1 MLRHSQTGSPNT
13 FLPILDA
20 HAAGW
25 PRAKKLHRKNEA
37 CGSGL
42 CRAFLRNR
50 AIRVSLAGKPKRDR
64 QLMKKTFLGLLL
76 AAPLACL
83 QAQAPVQGFNDI
95 RFWAGSGTNQ
105 AALVLQWNDSGIPAS
120 LVWGYRWNGNATGLD
135 MLRAVAGTTRIADL
149 AGDPLG
155 SDYGAD
161 ARLALDLVQYSFG
174 LSVVSLDYADAQGA
188 QRTQSDW
195 DSGYWEYFIR
205 GGNFEYTN
213 WGEAEPSLYAIP
225 GSPDY
230 AAGMWL
236 SSPIGAGDRPLID
249 GAWDAYSFAAG
260 FASQSVAQPVAVPI
274 PLPVPYCT
282 IVASKPHIAAKSEA
296 GFNYRLYSAS
306 NLEGPWLPR
315 GGGVP
320 GDGQEI
326 VFIDETP
333 VQGLGAEAR
342 FYRIEVSQ

>member
-1 MLRHSQTGSPNT
+1 MKRVRVVFADRSVAERIIKALLLSPQ
-13 FLPILDA
+13 
-20 HAAGW
+20 
-25 PRAKKLHRKNEA
+25 KERKH
-37 CGSGL
+37 
-42 CRAFLRNR
+42 
-50 AIRVSLAGKPKRDR
+50 
-64 QLMKKTFLGLLL
+64 LMKKAIAALLL

-83 QAQAPVQGFNDI
+83 QAQAPVQSFNDI
-95 RFWAGSGTNQ
+95 RCWAGSGANQ
-105 AALVLQWNDSGIPAS
+105 AALVLQWNDSGSPAS

-161 ARLALDLVQYSFG
+161 TRLALGLVQYSFG
-174 LSVVSLDYADAQGA
+174 LSVVSLDYSDAQGA

-213 WGEAEPSLYAIP
+213 WGEAEPSVYAIP

-260 FASQSVAQPVAVPI
+260 FASQSVAQPFAAPI

-315 GGGVP
+315 GGGIP
-320 GDGQEI
+320 GDGHEI

-333 VQGLGAEAR
+333 VQGSGAEAR
-342 FYRIEVSQ
+342 FYRIEVSR